1 MLDAL
6 LMVMEVSAL
15 LATTWAFIASC
26 SIPLEPVKVNLLLE
40 RIPLRWTSGFL

>member
-15 LATTWAFIASC
+15 LATTWAFVAAC
-26 SIPLEPVKVNLLLE
+26 GIPLEPVKVNPMLE
-40 RIPLRWTSGFL
+40 RTPLRWTSGFL